1 MYAAAQNNSS
11 SNMSSASVTNATSSI
26 GPSDLDK
33 KMQQLTNSNS
43 NNSKDIATLA
53 YIWGY
58 PPVLAELTKDLT
70 TSPNFPP
77 APGRGPINTINHFTV
92 LVNASFTKV
101 VRPPVD
107 FLLSYAWVD
116 LKNGPLILR
125 SPDVSDR
132 YFSIQFLD
140 AYSNVLSYIGTRA
153 TDSKGGT

>member
-11 SNMSSASVTNATSSI
+11 SNKSSASVTNATSSI

-33 KMQQLTNSNS
+33 KMQQLTNS

-92 LVNASFTKV
+92 LVNASFTNV

-107 FLLSYAWVD
+107 FLLSYARVD
-116 LKNGPLILR
+116 LKNGPLILQ